1 MGILQPHERHR
12 GQARRNALGQ
22 TGTKTAFVVH
32 SPRHAVAA
40 LRAGEATGI
49 PIVLASPQGAG
60 GSLGAPWFLEVL
72 AAAAE
77 AVPKA
82 AFTAALDC
90 GDAPGHVQAALRAG
104 VKTTV
109 FSGPPATRRKLA
121 AIAEALGAKVLA
133 KLGSP
138 RVLDL
143 AGAEDP
149 DAACEAFLR
158 SFTPKPSKGK

>member
-1 MGILQPHERHR
+1 ME
-12 GQARRNALGQ
+12 
-22 TGTKTAFVVH
+22 VV
-32 SPRHAVAA
+32 
-40 LRAGEATGI
+40 
-49 PIVLASPQGAG
+49 
-60 GSLGAPWFLEVL
+60 

-104 VKTTV
+104 VKTAV
-109 FSGPPATRRKLA
+109 FSGPPAARRKLA
-121 AIAEALGAKVLA
+121 AIAEAQGAKVLG

-138 RVLDL
+138 KVLDL
-143 AGAEDP
+143 AGAGDP

-158 SFTPKPSKGK
+158 SAAPKASKGK